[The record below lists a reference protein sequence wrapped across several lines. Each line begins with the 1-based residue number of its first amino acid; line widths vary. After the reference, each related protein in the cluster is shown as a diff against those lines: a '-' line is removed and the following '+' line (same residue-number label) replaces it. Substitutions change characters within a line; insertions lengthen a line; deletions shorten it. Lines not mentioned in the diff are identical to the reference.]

1 MLKLQYFGHP
11 MRRADSLE
19 KTWILGKTEG
29 RRRRGRQKMRWLDAI
44 TDTMDMNLSKLWEM
58 VKDRDAWSAAVHG
71 VAKEK
76 DTSEQLNSNNN
87 NAQKRAQFLSLG
99 YLVSLNNNLLMFRL
113 LPFVLK
119 HFYAIWLLL
128 SPPQS
133 SSLRFT

>member
-1 MLKLQYFGHP
+1 
-11 MRRADSLE
+11 
-19 KTWILGKTEG
+19 
-29 RRRRGRQKMRWLDAI
+29 MRWLDAI

-76 DTSEQLNSNNN
+76 DTTEQLNSNNN
-87 NAQKRAQFLSLG
+87 NAQKRAQFLNLG